1 MIHICSCRVNKIF
14 KNYVGILTLTFPL
27 ESPVAR
33 YWPSGLKRRQSY
45 SDTSSGFSYRS
56 LITLMPLSEI
66 GSKIFG
72 RKSPDSL
79 ACLDVEDV
87 YCTET
92 GSASQIFPI
101 HAKGCCDCALMSQ
114 LVYQIELQ
122 NGLRSLI
129 EFDVPSGTPDYFS
142 AVVVFSELIEFR
154 RVCRVV

>member
-1 MIHICSCRVNKIF
+1 
-14 KNYVGILTLTFPL
+14 
-27 ESPVAR
+27 
-33 YWPSGLKRRQSY
+33 
-45 SDTSSGFSYRS
+45 
-56 LITLMPLSEI
+56 MPLSEI

-87 YCTET
+87 YCTEN

-101 HAKGCCDCALMSQ
+101 HAKDCCECAPMSR

-129 EFDVPSGTPDYFS
+129 ELESGTPDDFS
-142 AVVVFSELIEFR
+142 VEVVFLDLIEFR
-154 RVCRVV
+154 RVRRVV